1 MIGLI
6 NLYKPSGMSSSS
18 AVVKIKKLT
27 HISRVGHMGTLDP
40 LAEGV
45 LIIGVGKATR
55 LFDYYLS
62 KTKTYIATFK
72 FGVLTDTLD
81 SEGEVLKQGLKI
93 PSENDIKNILDNLTG
108 EISQLPPK
116 YSAKSINGVKA
127 YKLARQGV
135 EVKLQPKKIFIN
147 YINYLGKVS
156 DDEYKFKIDCSSGT
170 YIRSIARDMANLL
183 GTEAIMTALVR
194 TRCGVFNLENS
205 VSLDGLT
212 SENIQDYLVDLNN
225 ALAGNREIEI
235 DSSAKIKLLNGVPLH
250 VNCDDGEIVVKFE
263 KQVICI
269 GEVISNKLKIK
280 NYLGE

>member
-6 NLYKPSGMSSSS
+6 NLHKPSGMSSSS

-81 SEGEVLKQGLKI
+81 SEGTIEMQGLKV
-93 PSENDIKNILDNLTG
+93 PTESEIKGVIDKLTG
-108 EISQLPPK
+108 EISQYPPK

-127 YKLARQGV
+127 YKLAV
-135 EVKLQPKKIFIN
+135 
-147 YINYLGKVS
+147 
-156 DDEYKFKIDCSSGT
+156 
-170 YIRSIARDMANLL
+170 
-183 GTEAIMTALVR
+183 
-194 TRCGVFNLENS
+194 
-205 VSLDGLT
+205 
-212 SENIQDYLVDLNN
+212 
-225 ALAGNREIEI
+225 
-235 DSSAKIKLLNGVPLH
+235 
-250 VNCDDGEIVVKFE
+250 
-263 KQVICI
+263 
-269 GEVISNKLKIK
+269 
-280 NYLGE
+280 